1 MIGQASLNSTWSTII
16 FEELSRHG
24 VTDVCVAPG
33 SRSTPLI
40 LQADAHP
47 RLRLHRHF
55 DERGL
60 GFMALGLAKAS
71 KTPVAIVVTS
81 GTAVANLLP
90 AVAEACLTGEK
101 LILLTADR
109 PPELVGCG
117 ANQAI
122 VQSGIFSSHVGWALD
137 LPSPSERISPCWLL
151 TSLDRGLEVQ
161 ARLGGPIH
169 INCAYP
175 EPLYGEGA
183 LPWQHDY
190 LLPLSSWYQDQAK
203 QTYVQT
209 ATACEQANPP
219 LPLWQPQRK
228 GVVILGSISLEQA
241 QSGLK
246 LAQHLGWPVLCDPQ
260 SGVTSEWAHFDFWLQ
275 NPEANVVLSQC
286 DVVIQFGA
294 RLVSKRLNQVLTNL
308 NPDCEYR
315 LVQDNTQRLNPSH
328 IRMQT
333 VVCDPVAWVNAQLN
347 ELEACATPLD
357 VDRDVKRWS
366 KQLADYSLSV
376 KRDVDGI
383 KTPTSFSETSFAQEV
398 LTWSLQESDVFIGN
412 SLIVRLIDMLGV
424 WLPRETYSNRGASG
438 IDGLVATAA
447 GVQRYRQRPMLV
459 MLGDTSLLHD
469 LNSLA
474 LLTSHQS
481 HTDEFATN
489 DFPVVLIV
497 TNNDGG
503 AIFDLLP
510 VEDDKKTALY
520 QMPHGYQFEFAA
532 KQFGLAYH
540 APQSLTE
547 CQNVVEQHFAYGKG
561 ALVVEIIT
569 PAGQASNELK
579 RISALQQSLCTA
591 SHLRDSHQ

>member
-1 MIGQASLNSTWSTII
+1 MIGQASLNGTWSKLI

-24 VTDVCVAPG
+24 VSDVCVAPG

-47 RLRLHRHF
+47 SLKLHRHF

-71 KTPVAIVVTS
+71 KKPVAVVVTS

-90 AVAEACLTGEK
+90 AVTEAGLTGEQ

-122 VQSGIFSSHVGWALD
+122 VQSGIFSSHVSWCID
-137 LPSPSERISPCWLL
+137 LPSPSERISPSWLL
-151 TSLDRGLEVQ
+151 TSLDQGLEVQ

-175 EPLYGEGA
+175 EPLYGEEA

-190 LLPLSSWYQDQAK
+190 LLPLSSWAQDQESRP
-203 QTYVQT
+203 YIQT
-209 ATACEQANPP
+209 ATGCV
-219 LPLWQPQRK
+219 QPQPQTFLFASAMAQQRK

-241 QSGLK
+241 QAGLN
-246 LAQHLGWPVLCDPQ
+246 LAKALGWPILCDPQ
-260 SGVTSEWAHFDFWLQ
+260 SGVTSEWAHYDLWLQ
-275 NPEANVVLSQC
+275 NAEANDALKQC
-286 DVVIQFGA
+286 EVVIQIGA
-294 RLVSKRLNQVLTNL
+294 RLVSKRLNQVLSTL
-308 NPDCEYR
+308 SHECEYQV
-315 LVQDNTQRLNPSH
+315 VQEKVQRLNPSH
-328 IRMQT
+328 VRMQS
-333 VVCDPVAWVNAQLN
+333 VVCDPITWVNAQLSA
-347 ELEACATPLD
+347 LDDIDTPPKTD
-357 VDRDVKRWS
+357 SEVQRWA
-366 KQLADYSLSV
+366 KQLVTYSLSV
-376 KRDVDGI
+376 KHDINDKRGFGPVR
-383 KTPTSFSETSFAQEV
+383 ETSLAKQV
-398 LTWSLQESDVFIGN
+398 LTWSLSNSDVFIGN
-412 SLIVRLIDMLGV
+412 SLIVRLIDMLGD
-424 WLPRETYSNRGASG
+424 WAPRETYSNRGASG

-447 GVQRYRQRPMLV
+447 GVQRSRQRPMLI

-474 LLTSHQS
+474 LLSSSQS
-481 HTDEFATN
+481 SVNEGSKGDL
-489 DFPVVLIV
+489 PVVLIV

-510 VEDDKKTALY
+510 VADEKKTALY

-540 APQSLTE
+540 APQNLAE
-547 CQNVVEQHFAYGKG
+547 CQKVVEQHFAIGTG

-569 PAGQASNELK
+569 PPGQASSDLK
-579 RISALQQSLCTA
+579 RISTRGANQ
-591 SHLRDSHQ
+591 

>member
-16 FEELSRHG
+16 FEELYRHG

-47 RLRLHRHF
+47 SLQLHRHF

-71 KTPVAIVVTS
+71 KKPVAIVVTS

-90 AVAEACLTGEK
+90 AVAEAGLTGEQ

-109 PPELVGCG
+109 PPELVNCG

-122 VQSGIFSSHVGWALD
+122 VQSGIFSSHVSWAFD
-137 LPSPSERISPCWLL
+137 LPSPSDRISPSWLL
-151 TSLDRGLEVQ
+151 TTLDQGLEVQ

-175 EPLYGEGA
+175 EPLYGEDA

-190 LLPLSSWYQDQAK
+190 LLPLSSWIQDQESLP
-203 QTYVQT
+203 YVQT
-209 ATACEQANPP
+209 VTGCVQQKAQLC
-219 LPLWQPQRK
+219 LWQPQRK

-241 QSGLK
+241 QAGLK
-246 LAQHLGWPVLCDPQ
+246 LAKRMGWPVLCDPQ
-260 SGVTSEWAHFDFWLQ
+260 SGVTSEWAHYDLWLQ
-275 NPEANVVLSQC
+275 NPQASALLKQC
-286 DVVIQFGA
+286 EVVIQFGA
-294 RLVSKRLNQVLTNL
+294 RLVSKRLNQVLASL
-308 NPDCEYR
+308 RPDCDYR
-315 LVQDNTQRLNPSH
+315 VVQEKAQRLNPSH
-328 IRMQT
+328 VRMQS
-333 VVCDPVAWVNAQLN
+333 VVCDPVAWVDVQLN
-347 ELEACATPLD
+347 ELATSLND
-357 VDRDVKRWS
+357 DSYVQAWA
-366 KQLADYSLSV
+366 KQLAAYCLLV
-376 KRDVDGI
+376 KRDVKGE
-383 KTPTSFSETSFAQEV
+383 KAPALLSETSFAKQV
-398 LTWSLQESDVFIGN
+398 LTWSLQDSDVFIGN
-412 SLIVRLIDMLGV
+412 SLIVRLMDMLGE
-424 WLPRETYSNRGASG
+424 WPPRETYSNRGASG

-447 GVQRYRQRPMLV
+447 GVQRFRNRPMLI

-474 LLTSHQS
+474 LLDSSRSNTSDASQ
-481 HTDEFATN
+481 N
-489 DFPVVLIV
+489 DLPVVLVV

-510 VEDDKKTALY
+510 VEDDKKAALY

-540 APQSLTE
+540 APKTLIE
-547 CQNVVEQHFAYGKG
+547 CQSIVEQHFANGKG
-561 ALVVEIIT
+561 VLVVEIIT
-569 PAGQASNELK
+569 PQGQASSELK
-579 RISALQQSLCTA
+579 RISALQQTIRC
-591 SHLRDSHQ
+591 

>member
-1 MIGQASLNSTWSTII
+1 MIGQASLNGTWSKLI

-24 VTDVCVAPG
+24 VSDVCVAPG

-40 LQADAHP
+40 LQADAH
-47 RLRLHRHF
+47 LSLKLHRHF

-71 KTPVAIVVTS
+71 KKPVAIVVTS

-90 AVAEACLTGEK
+90 AVAEAGLTGEQ

-122 VQSGIFSSHVGWALD
+122 VQSGIFSSHVSWHID
-137 LPSPSERISPCWLL
+137 LPSPSERISPSWLL
-151 TSLDRGLEVQ
+151 TSLDQGLEVQ

-175 EPLYGEGA
+175 EPLYGEEA

-190 LLPLSSWYQDQAK
+190 LLPLSSWAQDQESRP
-203 QTYVQT
+203 YIQT
-209 ATACEQANPP
+209 ATGCV
-219 LPLWQPQRK
+219 QPQPQTFLFVSSMAQQRK

-241 QSGLK
+241 QAGLN
-246 LAQHLGWPVLCDPQ
+246 LAKALGWPILCDPQ
-260 SGVTSEWAHFDFWLQ
+260 SGVTSEWAHYDLWLQ
-275 NPEANVVLSQC
+275 NAEANGALKQC
-286 DVVIQFGA
+286 EVVIQIGA
-294 RLVSKRLNQVLTNL
+294 RLVSKRLNQVLSTL
-308 NPDCEYR
+308 SHECEYQV
-315 LVQDNTQRLNPSH
+315 VQDKVQRLNPSH
-328 IRMQT
+328 VRMQS
-333 VVCDPVAWVNAQLN
+333 VVCDPIAWVNTQLSALDDI
-347 ELEACATPLD
+347 ETPPKTD
-357 VDRDVKRWS
+357 SEVQRWA
-366 KQLADYSLSV
+366 KQLVTYSLSV
-376 KRDVDGI
+376 KHDI
-383 KTPTSFSETSFAQEV
+383 KDKQELGPVSETSFAKQV
-398 LTWSLQESDVFIGN
+398 LTWSLSNSDVFIGN
-412 SLIVRLIDMLGV
+412 SLIVRLIDMLGD
-424 WLPRETYSNRGASG
+424 WAPRETYSNRGASG

-447 GVQRYRQRPMLV
+447 GVQRSRQRPMLM

-474 LLTSHQS
+474 LLSSSQS
-481 HTDEFATN
+481 SVNEDSKG
-489 DFPVVLIV
+489 DLPVVLIV

-510 VEDDKKTALY
+510 VADDKKTALY

-532 KQFGLAYH
+532 KQFGLAYQ
-540 APQSLTE
+540 APQSLAE
-547 CQNVVEQHFAYGKG
+547 CQKAVEQHFAIGTG

-569 PAGQASNELK
+569 PPGQASSELK
-579 RISALQQSLCTA
+579 RISTRSANQ
-591 SHLRDSHQ
+591 